1 MSRINTNV
9 SALTAQRGLAT
20 SQGKLNSTLE
30 RLSTGL
36 KINRGADDPS
46 GLIASESLRSE
57 ISGINQAIDNGQR
70 ANNVISTAEAAL
82 SEVGSLLLNIKGMV
96 VQSANSGALS
106 PDEVQ
111 ANQLQVDSAVQS
123 ITRISN
129 TTTFAG
135 LRLIDGS
142 LDYLT
147 SGASNSSFDSLHIN
161 QANFGQATNIPV
173 NVDVITSAQHAEVQ
187 FRSSAIAKT
196 VTLEIN
202 GNEGVDTLTFASGT
216 TAGAVMSAINRLQ
229 DATGVKAHLINSAN
243 PASGVAFDSTG
254 WGSKAF
260 VSIKAQSGTFDVTDA
275 NGDPHARDTGRDAR
289 ATINGALT
297 VADGLKIK
305 VATATLDMEVSL
317 NENFG
322 QGQTHFDITG
332 GGALFQLGSKVT
344 ANQQVNIG
352 LQSVAASKLG
362 DQKDGFLNDLVSGGN
377 AALVDGQAAKA
388 SRIIEKAISQVATM
402 RGRLGAFE
410 KNTLQTNMNSQQIA
424 LENVTASESSIRDS
438 DFAKETAELTRD
450 QILTQAGTSVLAT
463 ANSAPQQVLSL
474 LRGG

>member
-9 SALTAQRGLAT
+9 AALTAQRGLA
-20 SQGKLNSTLE
+20 SAQAKQSSTLE

-57 ISGINQAIDNGQR
+57 MSGINQAIDNGQR

-82 SEVGSLLLNIKGMV
+82 SEVSSLLLNIKGMV

-106 PDEVQ
+106 ADEIQ

-147 SGASNSSFDSLHIN
+147 SGASNSAFDSMHIN
-161 QANFGQATNIPV
+161 QANFGTATSIPV
-173 NVDVITSAQHAEVQ
+173 NVDVIQSAQHAQLQ
-187 FRSSAIAKT
+187 FRGSAIAKT

-216 TAGAVMSAINRLQ
+216 TAAGVMSAINRLQ
-229 DATGVKAHLINSAN
+229 DATGVKASLINSAN
-243 PASGVAFDSTG
+243 PNSGINFESTG
-254 WGSKAF
+254 WGSKQF
-260 VSIKAQSGTFDVTDA
+260 VSVKAQTGVFDTVDTDGNA
-275 NGDPHARDTGRDAR
+275 HARDTGRDAK

-297 VADGLKIK
+297 VADGLNIK
-305 VATATLDMEVSL
+305 VATATLDMDVSL
-317 NENFG
+317 NEKFG
-322 QGQTHFDITG
+322 QGQTSFDITG

-352 LQSVAASKLG
+352 IQSVAASKLG
-362 DQKDGFLNDLVSGGN
+362 NQKDGFLNDLISGGD
-377 AALVDGQAAKA
+377 ATLVDGQAGKA
-388 SRIIEKAISQVATM
+388 SKIIEDAITQVATM

-410 KNTLQTNMNSQQIA
+410 KNTLETNMNSQQIA
-424 LENVTASESSIRDS
+424 LENVTASESNIRDA
-438 DFAKETAELTRD
+438 DFAQETAELTRD

-463 ANSAPQQVLSL
+463 ANSAPQQVLKL
-474 LRGG
+474 LG

>member
-9 SALTAQRGLAT
+9 AALTAQRGLHT

-82 SEVGSLLLNIKGMV
+82 SEVSSLLLNIKGMV
-96 VQSANSGALS
+96 VQSANSGALT
-106 PDEVQ
+106 PDEIE

-142 LDYLT
+142 MDYLT
-147 SGASNSSFDSLHIN
+147 SGASTSAFNSLRIN
-161 QANFGQATNIPV
+161 QANFGTATQIPV
-173 NVDVITSAQHAEVQ
+173 NVEVITSAQHAEVQ
-187 FRSSAIAKT
+187 FRGSAIAKT

-216 TAGAVMSAINRLQ
+216 TAGAVMSAVNRLA
-229 DATGVKAHLINSAN
+229 DATGVQASLINSAN
-243 PASGVAFDSTG
+243 PNSGVSFESAG
-254 WGSKAF
+254 WGSKSF
-260 VSIKAQSGTFDVTDA
+260 VSIQAQSGTFNVTDA
-275 NGDPHARDTGRDAR
+275 DGNSYSRDAGRDAK

-297 VADGLKIK
+297 VADGLKLK

-317 NENFG
+317 NEAFGEGQSNFA
-322 QGQTHFDITG
+322 ITG

-362 DQKDGFLNDLVSGGN
+362 DQKDGFLNDLISGGQ

-388 SRIIEKAISQVATM
+388 SRIIEKAIGQVATL

-410 KNTLQTNMNSQQIA
+410 KNTLMTNINSQQIA
-424 LENVTASESSIRDS
+424 LENVTASESLIRDA

-463 ANSAPQQVLSL
+463 ANNSPRQVLSL
-474 LRGG
+474 LQG

>member
-9 SALTAQRGLAT
+9 AALTAQRGLAT

-106 PDEVQ
+106 PDEIQ

-147 SGASNSSFDSLHIN
+147 SGASNSAFDSLHIN
-161 QANFGQATNIPV
+161 QANFGTATNIPV

-243 PASGVAFDSTG
+243 PASGVAFDSAG

-260 VSIKAQSGTFDVTDA
+260 VSIKAQTGVFDVTDS
-275 NGDPHARDTGRDAR
+275 NGDPHARDVGRDAR

-362 DQKDGFLNDLVSGGN
+362 DQKDGFLNDLISGGN

-463 ANSAPQQVLSL
+463 ANSSPQQVLSL
-474 LRGG
+474 LRS

>member
-82 SEVGSLLLNIKGMV
+82 SEVSSLLLNIKGMV

-106 PDEVQ
+106 PEELQ

-147 SGASNSSFDSLHIN
+147 SGASTSAFNSLHIN

-196 VTLEIN
+196 VTL
-202 GNEGVDTLTFASGT
+202 
-216 TAGAVMSAINRLQ
+216 
-229 DATGVKAHLINSAN
+229 
-243 PASGVAFDSTG
+243 
-254 WGSKAF
+254 
-260 VSIKAQSGTFDVTDA
+260 
-275 NGDPHARDTGRDAR
+275 
-289 ATINGALT
+289 
-297 VADGLKIK
+297 
-305 VATATLDMEVSL
+305 
-317 NENFG
+317 
-322 QGQTHFDITG
+322 
-332 GGALFQLGSKVT
+332 
-344 ANQQVNIG
+344 
-352 LQSVAASKLG
+352 
-362 DQKDGFLNDLVSGGN
+362 
-377 AALVDGQAAKA
+377 
-388 SRIIEKAISQVATM
+388 
-402 RGRLGAFE
+402 
-410 KNTLQTNMNSQQIA
+410 
-424 LENVTASESSIRDS
+424 
-438 DFAKETAELTRD
+438 
-450 QILTQAGTSVLAT
+450 
-463 ANSAPQQVLSL
+463 
-474 LRGG
+474 

>member
-9 SALTAQRGLAT
+9 AALTAQRGLQNSTA
-20 SQGKLNSTLE
+20 KLNSTLE

-82 SEVGSLLLNIKGMV
+82 SEVSSLLLNIKGMV

-147 SGASNSSFDSLHIN
+147 SGASTSAFNSLHIN
-161 QANFGQATNIPV
+161 QANFGTAKTIPV
-173 NVDVITSAQHAEVQ
+173 NVEVITSAQHAELQ
-187 FRSSAIAKT
+187 FRNSAISKT

-216 TAGAVMSAINRLQ
+216 TAGAVMSAINRLA

-243 PASGVAFDSTG
+243 QASGVAFESTG
-254 WGSKAF
+254 WGSKQF
-260 VSIKAQSGTFDVTDA
+260 VSVKAQSGAFTVTDVDGNA
-275 NGDPHARDTGRDAR
+275 HSRDTGRDAK

-297 VADGLKIK
+297 VADGLDLKI
-305 VATATLDMEVSL
+305 ATATLDMTVSL
-317 NENFG
+317 NDHFGKGESNFA
-322 QGQTHFDITG
+322 ITG

-352 LQSVAASKLG
+352 LASVAASKLG
-362 DQKDGFLNDLVSGGN
+362 DQSDGFLNDLISGGQ
-377 AALVDGQAAKA
+377 ATLVDGQAAKA
-388 SRIIEKAISQVATM
+388 SRIIEKAIHQVATM

-410 KNTLQTNMNSQQIA
+410 KNTLETNISSQQIA
-424 LENVTASESSIRDS
+424 LENVTASESVIRDA
-438 DFAKETAELTRD
+438 DFAMETAALTRN

-463 ANSAPQQVLSL
+463 ANSAPQQILSL
-474 LRGG
+474 LRS